1 MRLHRLLPLLIA
13 LLVPLTAA
21 PATAAPV
28 NSGHIESELATRDS
42 VVAPGSTTYI
52 AVRQKIT
59 PGWHTYWRNAG
70 DAGQPTSVK
79 WTLPAGWSAG
89 EFVWAAPRKEV
100 TGPLTD
106 FGYEDEVL
114 LPVPIKVPANAR
126 TGSVIPIKAKVSYLV
141 CKDICV
147 PEDAELETSVKVGP
161 AAVAD
166 PTWAGPVD
174 AALAAA
180 PKPAGLAAT
189 WQWQGGKL
197 TLAIAGEALKGRDIA
212 EAFFFPY
219 SGAVILHPALQPI
232 ERGAE
237 GLTLTLAPTDTVK
250 TSGPPTEI
258 AGLIAVKG
266 ATYEVTAKAGPPPP
280 GSGGLGVVASKA
292 AAPAGKPEG
301 SGLNLITAI
310 LSAFVGGLILNL
322 MPCVFPVLSMKAA
335 SLAGHGGETVGARA
349 QGLAFLA
356 GCVATFLA
364 LAGVLLALKA
374 AGNAL
379 GWGFQLQSAP
389 VVAALAL
396 IMLLTAM
403 NLSGVFEIG
412 ASAQGVGQKLASRS
426 GLVGAFFTGALAV
439 VVAAPCTA
447 PFMGPALGY
456 AFVQPAPVALAV
468 FLGLALGFAAP
479 FTTLAFVPALLRRL
493 PRPGAW
499 MEGLKHVLAFP
510 MYAAAAWLAWVL
522 AQQAGSIGLA
532 RLFGAGLLAAFA
544 AWLYGVWQRGAIVGR
559 TGPAHMARAAVAALA
574 LLAAFVMAI
583 SDGEAPKLKSEPW
596 SAARVAELQ
605 SQGHPILVNFT
616 AAWCVTCQV
625 NDKAA
630 IETTRTAK
638 AFQETGAVYLVGD
651 WTNRD
656 SAIEAALAEHGRAG
670 VPLYLVYPADGGPPK
685 VLPQILTEGI
695 VTRALKEAAGS

>member
-1 MRLHRLLPLLIA
+1 
-13 LLVPLTAA
+13 
-21 PATAAPV
+21 
-28 NSGHIESELATRDS
+28 
-42 VVAPGSTTYI
+42 VA
-52 AVRQKIT
+52 
-59 PGWHTYWRNAG
+59 
-70 DAGQPTSVK
+70 
-79 WTLPAGWSAG
+79 
-89 EFVWAAPRKEV
+89 
-100 TGPLTD
+100 
-106 FGYEDEVL
+106 
-114 LPVPIKVPANAR
+114 
-126 TGSVIPIKAKVSYLV
+126 
-141 CKDICV
+141 
-147 PEDAELETSVKVGP
+147 
-161 AAVAD
+161 
-166 PTWAGPVD
+166 

-180 PKPAGLAAT
+180 PKPAGLAAA
-189 WQWQGGKL
+189 WQWKGGKL
-197 TLAIAGEALKGRDIA
+197 TLAIAGEALKGKDIS

-219 SGAVILHPALQPI
+219 SGALILHPAPQTI
-232 ERGAE
+232 ERGAQ
-237 GLTLTLAPTDTVK
+237 GLTLTLAPTDGTK
-250 TSGPPTEI
+250 ASGPPAEV

-266 ATYEVTAKAGPPPP
+266 ATYEVTARSGPPPA
-280 GSGGLGVVASKA
+280 GSGGLGTIAPKT
-292 AAPAGKPEG
+292 AAPAGKPDG
-301 SGLNLITAI
+301 AGLGLITAI
-310 LSAFVGGLILNL
+310 LSAFAGGLILNL

-335 SLAGHGGETVGARA
+335 SLAGHGNETAGARA

-364 LAGVLLALKA
+364 LAGVLLALKS

-396 IMLLTAM
+396 IMLLTAL

-426 GLVGAFFTGALAV
+426 GLIGAFFTGALAV

-479 FTTLAFVPALLRRL
+479 FTTLAFVPALLKRL

-522 AQQAGSIGLA
+522 AQQSGSMGLA
-532 RLFGAGLLAAFA
+532 RLFGAGLLSAFA
-544 AWLYGVWQRGAIVGR
+544 AWLYGVWQRGSIIGR
-559 TGPAHMARAAVAALA
+559 TGPAHMAQAAGAALA
-574 LLAAFVMAI
+574 IVAAFAVAL
-583 SDGEAPKLKSEPW
+583 SDGAPPKLKSEPW
-596 SAARVAELQ
+596 SAARVAELR
-605 SQGHPILVNFT
+605 SQGHPVFVDFT

-625 NDKAA
+625 NDKVA
-630 IETTRTAK
+630 IETARTAK
-638 AFQETGAVYLVGD
+638 AFQETGTVYLVAD

-656 SAIEAALAEHGRAG
+656 SLIEAALAEHGRAG
-670 VPLYLVYPADGGPPK
+670 VPLYLVYPADGGEPK

-695 VTRALKEAAGS
+695 VTRALKDAAGPS

>member
-1 MRLHRLLPLLIA
+1 VA
-13 LLVPLTAA
+13 L
-21 PATAAPV
+21 
-28 NSGHIESELATRDS
+28 
-42 VVAPGSTTYI
+42 
-52 AVRQKIT
+52 RQTISKV
-59 PGWHTYWRNAG
+59 WHTYWRNAG
-70 DAGQPTSVK
+70 DAGQPTSIA

-89 EFVWAAPRKEV
+89 DIVWAAPRKEV

-106 FGYEDEVL
+106 FGYEGEVL
-114 LPVPIKVPANAR
+114 LPVPIKVPAGAKP
-126 TGSVIPIKAKVSYLV
+126 GSVIPISAKVSYLV

-147 PEDAELETSVKVGP
+147 PEDAVVQTSLKVG
-161 AAVAD
+161 AATQPDAQ
-166 PTWAGPVD
+166 WGGPVS

-180 PKPAGLAAT
+180 PKPAGLAAA
-189 WQWQGGKL
+189 WQWQGGRL
-197 TLAIAGEALKGRDIA
+197 TLAIAGEALKGKDVSD
-212 EAFFFPY
+212 AFFFPY
-219 SGAVILHPALQPI
+219 SGAVILHPAAQTI
-232 ERGAE
+232 ERGPE
-237 GLTLTLAPTDTVK
+237 GLTLTLAPSDTVK
-250 TSGPPTEI
+250 ASGPPAEI
-258 AGLIAVKG
+258 IGLITVTGG
-266 ATYEVTAKAGPPPP
+266 AYEVTAKAGPPPA
-280 GSGGLGVVASKA
+280 GSGGLGVVAPKTAAGGKGTTGKA
-292 AAPAGKPEG
+292 EG
-301 SGLNLITAI
+301 GGLNLITAV
-310 LSAFVGGLILNL
+310 LSAFLGGLILNL

-335 SLAGHGGETVGARA
+335 SLAGHGGETTGARV

-396 IMLLTAM
+396 IMLLTAL

-412 ASAQGVGQKLASRS
+412 ASAQGVGQNLASRS
-426 GLVGAFFTGALAV
+426 GLIGAFFTGALAV

-479 FTTLAFVPALLRRL
+479 FTTLAFVPALLKRL

-522 AQQAGSIGLA
+522 AQQSGALGLA

-544 AWLYGVWQRGAIVGR
+544 AWLYGVWQRGGIAGR
-559 TGPAHMARAAVAALA
+559 TGARHMAVGAGAALA
-574 LLAAFVMAI
+574 LIAAFAVGLG
-583 SDGEAPKLKSEPW
+583 DGAPAKLKSEPW
-596 SAARVAELQ
+596 SPARVAELRA
-605 SQGHPILVNFT
+605 QGHPILVNFT

-630 IETTRTAK
+630 IETSGTAR
-638 AFQETGAVYLVGD
+638 AFQETSAVYLVGD

-656 SAIEAALAEHGRAG
+656 AAIEAALAEHGRAG
-670 VPLYLVYPADGGPPK
+670 VPLYLVYPADGGEPK
-685 VLPQILTEGI
+685 VLPQILTEGM
-695 VTRALKEAAGS
+695 VTRALKAAAGS